1 MVLAAACLNY
11 GSDCWLPPQHL
22 NHRRAQLD
30 VGPICKR
37 EGHEHDVKSSQHQA
51 ATIASSTV
59 RLPLP
64 RQCSTSSRDIEDESA
79 KGSVRKA
86 GRLTITA

>member
-1 MVLAAACLNY
+1 MISFMVLAAACLNY
-11 GSDCWLPPQHL
+11 GSDCWLHPQHL

-51 ATIASSTV
+51 ARIASSTV
-59 RLPLP
+59 MAPGARLQAA
-64 RQCSTSSRDIEDESA
+64 RQSITLASRLE
-79 KGSVRKA
+79 VR
-86 GRLTITA
+86 